1 MKKMMKAVAAL
12 MLMMTVVFAAGCTKT
27 DDPTNGGDNNEVN
40 LNGTGTYSGH
50 DYVDLGL
57 PSGTLWATCNVGAT
71 TPEGYG
77 SYFAWGETETKTNYD
92 WNTYKWSKG
101 NYDQLTKYC
110 CDTVLGYH
118 HFTDN
123 LTLLQTEDDAATAN
137 WGNGWCMPTD
147 EQLQELIQSTTHVY
161 KRLNGKGGRLFT
173 APNGH
178 SLFLPFAGMHE
189 DDNLFGKDGDGYY
202 WSQSLD
208 TRWSERAWMLYMG
221 NPIVQGIQRHC
232 GRSVR
237 AVRSNQ

>member
-12 MLMMTVVFAAGCTKT
+12 MLMTAVVCATGCTKN
-27 DDPTNGGDNNEVN
+27 DGPNNGGDNNEVN

-77 SYFAWGETETKTNYD
+77 DYFAWGETETKTNYD
-92 WNTYKWSKG
+92 WNTYKWSNG
-101 NYDQLTKYC
+101 DYDQLTKYC

-137 WGNGWCMPTD
+137 WGAGWCMPTD
-147 EQLQELIQSTTHVY
+147 EQLQELIQNTTHVY
-161 KRLNGKGGRLFT
+161 KKLNGKGGRLFT

-178 SLFLPFAGMHE
+178 SLFLPFAGE
-189 DDNLFGKDGDGYY
+189 RIDGNSFGLDGTGHY
-202 WSQSLD
+202 WSKSLD
-208 TRWSERAWMLYMG
+208 THWSERAWQLYMG
-221 NPIVQGIQRHC
+221 NPTLDRTSRSRGH
-232 GRSVR
+232 SVR
-237 AVRSNQ
+237 PVRSSN